1 MARPH
6 ARKRAILSATLQ
18 TDLQQVEQARLPELR
33 QIWTERLDEPLPPL
47 RSPEI
52 VRRML
57 AYRLQAAV
65 HGGLSTTAKRKLA
78 AIETRRTG
86 PPPKKRAGAPLRLGV
101 GAVLRREWQGVA
113 HEVQVTASG
122 FAHQGKAY
130 RSLSEVAR
138 AITGSRWNGPLFFG
152 LRDKTRAAG
161 R

>member
-1 MARPH
+1 MGRVP
-6 ARKRAILSATLQ
+6 ARKRAVLRSTLA
-18 TDLQQVEQARLPELR
+18 TDLLQVEQARLPELR
-33 QIWTERLDEPLPPL
+33 RIWGERLDEPAPPL

-52 VRRML
+52 FRRML

-65 HGGLSTTAKRKLA
+65 YGDLSAAAKRKLA
-78 AIETRRTG
+78 AIEARRTG
-86 PPPKKRAGAPLRLGV
+86 PAPKKRARPRVQLGV
-101 GAVLRREWQGVA
+101 GAVLHREWQGVA

-122 FAHQGKAY
+122 FEHQGKAY